1 MGNLGY
7 CLIWLPKKIVFVC
20 CKINMIMLSVC
31 KGICHFCPANIFK
44 PAGPFEKKKKN
55 IKVEVSKMGNSHSFY
70 IPMNITTKK
79 RKILLLPPERKAE
92 APLYSVLKLT
102 SVFSEQ
108 RVNMGERNYKNSNLR
123 KCFN

>member
-7 CLIWLPKKIVFVC
+7 FLIWLPKKSDFVC
-20 CKINMIMLSVC
+20 CKINRIMLSVC
-31 KGICHFCPANIFK
+31 TGICHFCPANIFE
-44 PAGPFEKKKKN
+44 PAGQCEKKCR
-55 IKVEVSKMGNSHSFY
+55 KVEVSKMGNPHGFY

-79 RKILLLPPERKAE
+79 RKILLLTPEGKTE

-108 RVNMGERNYKNSNLR
+108 RVNMGERNYEYSNLR